1 MEDEAPERTERGVI
15 TMEDESPLFFQDDC
29 EEEEEE
35 TNVNSDSVDGPNSGL
50 MDVEALRILVR
61 MEMLLLLAIVV
72 LLLGWLLLAML
83 AWGCC
88 LCTSPRYLCY
98 LCTLVSSLQSE

>member
-1 MEDEAPERTERGVI
+1 MD
-15 TMEDESPLFFQDDC
+15 DESPLFFQDDC
-29 EEEEEE
+29 EEEEEEEE
-35 TNVNSDSVDGPNSGL
+35 TNVNSDSVDGPNSGF

-72 LLLGWLLLAML
+72 LFVVVGVLLVLAML

-88 LCTSPRYLCY
+88 LCTSTRYLCY
-98 LCTLVSSLQSE
+98 VR

>member
-1 MEDEAPERTERGVI
+1 MEEEAPERTERGVI
-15 TMEDESPLFFQDDC
+15 TMDDESPLFFQDD
-29 EEEEEE
+29 EEEEVE

-72 LLLGWLLLAML
+72 LLLGWLLAML
-83 AWGCC
+83 AW
-88 LCTSPRYLCY
+88 
-98 LCTLVSSLQSE
+98 